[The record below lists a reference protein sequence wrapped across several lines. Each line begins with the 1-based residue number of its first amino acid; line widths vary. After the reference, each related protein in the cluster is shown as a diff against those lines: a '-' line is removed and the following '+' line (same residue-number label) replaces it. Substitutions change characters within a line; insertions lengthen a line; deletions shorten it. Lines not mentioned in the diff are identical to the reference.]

1 MSLQKKVAKR
11 INYTNIVP
19 MIVPNTDI
27 VSMSL
32 LATLNNVQLDHIIK
46 I

>member
-1 MSLQKKVAKR
+1 MSLQKKVVKR
-11 INYTNIVP
+11 INCRNIVP
-19 MIVPNTDI
+19 IIVPNTDI

-32 LATLNNVQLDHIIK
+32 LATLNNVRLRHIIK